1 MVREWASLAEPRSG
15 IFKLSDDTLLRQI
28 YDEPPPDS
36 ESVNTQRVQHL
47 RSPFAQSLIT
57 QRPNLRDCARI
68 TKTGELWL
76 PTSERHKLAMA
87 IGKATPIQ
95 DWSSFG
101 VRVMLAALVLVM
113 SLAINSAM
121 SKSFSRMSKKL
132 GAWLYAVVT
141 MIILSGFILIV
152 TFLFRTQRTARTR
165 RMRSRTG
172 VDFRSTDLQ
181 LVPTG
186 GTTRN
191 LLSQFYTAYRA

>member
-1 MVREWASLAEPRSG
+1 MIQEWASLAEPRSG

-28 YDEPPPDS
+28 YDEPPTDS
-36 ESVNTQRVQHL
+36 ESVNTQRVKRL
-47 RSPFAQSLIT
+47 RSPFAQSLIM
-57 QRPNLRDCARI
+57 QKRNLRDCARI
-68 TKTGELWL
+68 TKRGELWL
-76 PTSERHKLAMA
+76 PTSERQKLAMA

-152 TFLFRTQRTARTR
+152 TFLFRTQRMARTR
-165 RMRSRTG
+165 RMKHRTG
-172 VDFRSTDLQ
+172 VDFRDTDLQ